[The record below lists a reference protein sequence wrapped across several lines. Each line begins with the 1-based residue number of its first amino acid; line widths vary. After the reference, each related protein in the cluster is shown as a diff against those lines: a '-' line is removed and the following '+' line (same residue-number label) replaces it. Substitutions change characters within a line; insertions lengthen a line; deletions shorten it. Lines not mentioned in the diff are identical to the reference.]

1 MKINSLEK
9 KISKENNAEMLP
21 RFEFLRSD
29 NHGSHDKSAEKNNHH
44 KISVPFKRLNKRLT
58 DILSEIQDR
67 NDEVKAEIADFRLIF
82 SDQSHEQTALLQNF
96 EKNLASIEQ
105 VCGEHSRDFSRQ
117 VIVWLTEF

>member
-1 MKINSLEK
+1 
-9 KISKENNAEMLP
+9 MLP

-29 NHGSHDKSAEKNNHH
+29 NHESHDKSVEKNNHH
-44 KISVPFKRLNKRLT
+44 KISVPFKRLNKRLN

-82 SDQSHEQTALLQNF
+82 SDQSHEQTSLLQNF
-96 EKNLASIEQ
+96 QKNFASIEQ

-117 VIVWLTEF
+117 VKFA